1 MMKYT
6 VIGTKTFDVTF
17 IVEAEDEQEARDAF
31 DSTDC
36 MVEIT
41 DDDVIVDSCYEC
53 TSEIDDVI
61 CDAEEK
67 WNDLEKSERMEILK
81 GNGVSDDS
89 AYEIAGRDFD
99 SIPDEWKE
107 FFE

>member
-1 MMKYT
+1 MKFT
-6 VIGTKTFDVTF
+6 VTGTKTFDVTF
-17 IVEAEDEQEARDAF
+17 AIDAEDEQEARDAF

-36 MVEIT
+36 VIEIT
-41 DDDVIVDSCYEC
+41 DDDMIVDYCCEC

-61 CDAEEK
+61 CNAEEK

-89 AYEIAGRDFD
+89 AYEIAGRSFEDL
-99 SIPDEWKE
+99 PDEWKKY
-107 FFE
+107 FEE